1 MKKKGV
7 REKKRKKREVF
18 LVFFEKS
25 KESLRVSLR
34 EKVENDLDKIFL
46 FSPPPSRNL
55 SPRTQKDENAH
66 ERRSDRL
73 IHPHEK
79 LHKSE
84 REKIQETEED
94 EEDISSA

>member
-46 FSPPPSRNL
+46 FSPPL
-55 SPRTQKDENAH
+55 SQSLSKNSKRRKRT
-66 ERRSDRL
+66 R
-73 IHPHEK
+73 
-79 LHKSE
+79 
-84 REKIQETEED
+84 ETERSTD
-94 EEDISSA
+94 PPT

>member
-46 FSPPPSRNL
+46 FSPPPLAISL
-55 SPRTQKDENAH
+55 
-66 ERRSDRL
+66 
-73 IHPHEK
+73 
-79 LHKSE
+79 
-84 REKIQETEED
+84 QELKKTKTHTRD
-94 EEDISSA
+94 GAID

>member
-46 FSPPPSRNL
+46 FSPPPL
-55 SPRTQKDENAH
+55 SQSLSKNSKRRKRT
-66 ERRSDRL
+66 R
-73 IHPHEK
+73 
-79 LHKSE
+79 
-84 REKIQETEED
+84 ETERSTD
-94 EEDISSA
+94 PPT